1 MSEHFDN
8 ADAEFIDIFRDEANE
23 RLDQMV
29 NTLLALESGTAEPD
43 AIDSLFRD
51 AHTIKGG
58 AGMVGLDGVRD
69 LAHTVED
76 LLAELREAGQF
87 PKELTATMLRA
98 TDALRGLVCDGAAAP
113 AGLKE
118 ELIAALGPAAAEPSA
133 AKAPAKRT
141 RAATKKTTT
150 KATAVAEAPAVEDV
164 ETEVEPER
172 APLPEVPA
180 AVVEPFVRQPSEK
193 RTVRVPAEKLDRLL
207 DLVGET
213 VLHRRRLEHAL
224 GGEEAAA
231 SQQITDELGLGER
244 LLGDLKD
251 AAINMRTL
259 PLASI
264 VGPLP
269 RAVRDIAAE
278 QGKEVELV
286 VKGAE
291 TELDRV
297 ILESISE
304 PLVHL
309 LRNSVGHGIETPA
322 ERVRARKPGKGR
334 VELRAETRGG
344 RVEITVSDDGKGVSR
359 ETHEEARRVGSLVDV
374 LTRAGYSTATEV
386 TELSGRGVGL
396 DAVKKHVESFG
407 GTMEV
412 RSEPG
417 KGTAIILQLP
427 LALALLEV
435 LLFVRAGTV
444 FGLPLPTVEEALSIG
459 DTFSLQGR
467 PALELRGGQL
477 PLFDVAELVG
487 CPLTP
492 LPDGAPALVVSAGG
506 RRIAAA
512 CDTLLGEE
520 EVVVKPLGPLFRVD
534 GYLGAAILGDG
545 RIALLLDAMSLTR
558 GQRRVSTSLPAV
570 ASTGGTDVDAE
581 VDLAPKVLVV
591 EDSFTVRE
599 LQRGILEAA
608 GYRVATARDG
618 REGLDILGRDDEIAL
633 VITDIEMP
641 EMDGFALTQAI
652 RADTVRSSLPI
663 VVVTSLGSEED
674 RRRGIDAGADAYMV
688 KRSFDQHAMLET
700 VERLLGR

>member
-1 MSEHFDN
+1 MSDRFDD

-29 NTLLALESGTAEPD
+29 NTLLALESGIADDD

-76 LLAELREAGQF
+76 VLSELREAGEF
-87 PKELTATMLRA
+87 PTELTATMLRA
-98 TDALRGLVCDGAAAP
+98 TDALRGLVCEGAP
-113 AGLKE
+113 APAE
-118 ELIAALGPAAAEPSA
+118 IFAELTAALAPAAEQP
-133 AKAPAKRT
+133 PAKPAPKGRG
-141 RAATKKTTT
+141 RATKKTAA
-150 KATAVAEAPAVEDV
+150 KATAVAEAPPVEEVEV
-164 ETEVEPER
+164 ETDR

-180 AVVEPFVRQPSEK
+180 PIVEPIIRQQSER

-224 GGEEAAA
+224 GGEESAA

-269 RAVRDIAAE
+269 RAVRDIATE

-396 DAVKKHVESFG
+396 DAVKRHVESFG

-417 KGTAIILQLP
+417 KGTAIVLQLP

-459 DTFSLQGR
+459 DTYSLQGR

-487 CPLTP
+487 CPPTP

-558 GQRRVSTSLPAV
+558 GQRRVATALPSV
-570 ASTGGTDVDAE
+570 ASSGGAGTDEE

-618 REGLDILGRDDEIAL
+618 REGLDVLGRDEEIAL

-652 RADTVRSSLPI
+652 RADAVRASLPI

-688 KRSFDQHAMLET
+688 KRSFDQQAMLET

>member
-1 MSEHFDN
+1 VSDQFDDV
-8 ADAEFIDIFRDEANE
+8 DAEFIDIFRDEANE
-23 RLDQMV
+23 RLDHMV
-29 NTLLALESGTAEPD
+29 NTLLALESGTADAD
-43 AIDSLFRD
+43 AIDALFRD

-69 LAHTVED
+69 LAHTLED
-76 LLAELREAGQF
+76 VLAVLREAGQF
-87 PKELTATMLRA
+87 PTDLTATMLRA
-98 TDALRGLVCDGAAAP
+98 TDALRGLVCDGAAP
-113 AGLKE
+113 PVGLQD
-118 ELIAALGPAAAEPSA
+118 ELKAALGPGSAEPAAA

-141 RAATKKTTT
+141 RAAKKTAT
-150 KATAVAEAPAVEDV
+150 KATAVAEAPAVEDI
-164 ETEVEPER
+164 EVVPEP
-172 APLPEVPA
+172 APLPEVPPA
-180 AVVEPFVRQPSEK
+180 AVIEPTIRQTSER

-224 GGEEAAA
+224 GAEETST
-231 SQQITDELGLGER
+231 SQLITDELGLGER

-269 RAVRDIAAE
+269 RAVRDVAAE

-297 ILESISE
+297 ILESLSE
-304 PLVHL
+304 PLIHL

-344 RVEITVSDDGKGVSR
+344 RVEITVSDDGRGVSR
-359 ETHEEARRVGSLVDV
+359 ETLEEARRVGSLVDV
-374 LTRAGYSTATEV
+374 LARAGYSTASEV

-417 KGTAIILQLP
+417 KGTSIILQLP

-444 FGLPLPTVEEALSIG
+444 FGLPLPTVEEAVSIG

-487 CPLTP
+487 CPPTP
-492 LPDGAPALVVSAGG
+492 LPNGAPALVVSAGG

-534 GYLGAAILGDG
+534 GYLGASILGDG
-545 RIALLLDAMSLTR
+545 RIALLLDAMTLTR
-558 GQRRVSTSLPAV
+558 GQRRVSAPLPSV
-570 ASTGGTDVDAE
+570 ASTDRGNAEEE

-608 GYRVATARDG
+608 SYRVVTARDG
-618 REGLDILGRDDEIAL
+618 REALEVLGRDDEIEL

-652 RADTVRSSLPI
+652 RADAVRSSLPI

-688 KRSFDQHAMLET
+688 KRSFDQQAMLET

>member
-1 MSEHFDN
+1 
-8 ADAEFIDIFRDEANE
+8 
-23 RLDQMV
+23 V
-29 NTLLALESGTAEPD
+29 
-43 AIDSLFRD
+43 
-51 AHTIKGG
+51 
-58 AGMVGLDGVRD
+58 
-69 LAHTVED
+69 
-76 LLAELREAGQF
+76 F
-87 PKELTATMLRA
+87 PVDLTATMLRA
-98 TDALRGLVCDGAAAP
+98 TDALRAQVAGRSTETEELLAELAQRLAPEPAPAKATAKRSRKKATARVAAAPTAAAP
-113 AGLKE
+113 AAQEPAPEPQPVQPVHTADPVL
-118 ELIAALGPAAAEPSA
+118 AA
-133 AKAPAKRT
+133 
-141 RAATKKTTT
+141 
-150 KATAVAEAPAVEDV
+150 
-164 ETEVEPER
+164 
-172 APLPEVPA
+172 
-180 AVVEPFVRQPSEK
+180 VRQPSER

-224 GGEEAAA
+224 GGGEGAHDQE
-231 SQQITDELGLGER
+231 IVDELGLGER

-264 VGPLP
+264 VGPFP

-297 ILESISE
+297 ILESLSE

-334 VELRAETRGG
+334 LELRAETRGG
-344 RVEITVSDDGKGVSR
+344 RVEITVSDDGRGVSPKAL
-359 ETHEEARRVGSLVDV
+359 EEARRVGSLVDV
-374 LTRAGYSTATEV
+374 LTRPGYSTATEV

-407 GTMEV
+407 GSMEV

-417 KGTAIILQLP
+417 KGTAIVLQLP

-435 LLFVRAGTV
+435 LLFERAGNV
-444 FGLPLPTVEEALSIG
+444 FGLPLPTVEEAVSVG

-487 CPLTP
+487 SFATP
-492 LPDGAPALVVSAGG
+492 LPGGAPALVVSAGG

-512 CDTLLGEE
+512 CDALLGEE

-545 RIALLLDAMSLTR
+545 RIALLLDAMNLTR
-558 GQRRVSTSLPAV
+558 GHRRVAAAV
-570 ASTGGTDVDAE
+570 PTFRGGAE
-581 VDLAPKVLVV
+581 AKIELAQKILVV

-618 REGLDILGRDDEIAL
+618 REALDVLARDDEIEL

-641 EMDGFALTQAI
+641 ELDGFALTEAI
-652 RADTVRSSLPI
+652 RSDPARSSLPI

-688 KRSFDQHAMLET
+688 KRSFDQQAMLET

>member
-1 MSEHFDN
+1 VSNQFDD

-23 RLDQMV
+23 RLDEMV
-29 NTLLALESGTAEPD
+29 NTLLALEAGVAEAD

-69 LAHTVED
+69 LAHTLED
-76 LLAELREAGQF
+76 VLAVLRETGQF
-87 PKELTATMLRA
+87 PTELTATMLRA
-98 TDALRGLVCDGAAAP
+98 TDALRGLVCDGAAP
-113 AGLKE
+113 PPGLAD
-118 ELIAALGPAAAEPSA
+118 ELTAALGTASGEPPAA
-133 AKAPAKRT
+133 KT
-141 RAATKKTTT
+141 ATKRARTPKKTA
-150 KATAVAEAPAVEDV
+150 KATAVAEPPVAEDV
-164 ETEVEPER
+164 EVEAER

-180 AVVEPFVRQPSEK
+180 PIEEPIIRQASER

-224 GGEEAAA
+224 GTDESAAN
-231 SQQITDELGLGER
+231 QQITDELGLGER

-269 RAVRDIAAE
+269 RAVRDIATQ

-297 ILESISE
+297 ILESLSE
-304 PLVHL
+304 PLIHL

-334 VELRAETRGG
+334 LELRAETRGG
-344 RVEITVSDDGKGVSR
+344 RVEITVSDDGRGVSR
-359 ETHEEARRVGSLVDV
+359 EAHEDARRVGSLVDV
-374 LTRAGYSTATEV
+374 LTQPGYSTASEV

-412 RSEPG
+412 HSEPG
-417 KGTAIILQLP
+417 KGTAIVLQLP

-444 FGLPLPTVEEALSIG
+444 FGLPLPTVEEAVSIG

-477 PLFDVAELVG
+477 GLFDVAELVG
-487 CPLTP
+487 CPPTP

-545 RIALLLDAMSLTR
+545 RIALLLDAMALTR
-558 GQRRVSTSLPAV
+558 GQRRVVSAFPA
-570 ASTGGTDVDAE
+570 AATAGPGESEEA
-581 VDLAPKVLVV
+581 VDLAPMVLVV

-608 GYRVATARDG
+608 GYRVVTARDG
-618 REGLDILGRDDEIAL
+618 RDALEVLGRDDEIAL

-688 KRSFDQHAMLET
+688 KRSFDQQAMLET

>member
-1 MSEHFDN
+1 MSNVNDVSEM
-8 ADAEFIDIFRDEANE
+8 DAEFLDIFRDEANE

-29 NTLLALESGTAEPD
+29 NTLLALEAGTADAD

-58 AGMVGLDGVRD
+58 AGMVGLDEVRD
-69 LAHTVED
+69 LAHAVED
-76 LLAELREAGQF
+76 VLAGIREAGVF
-87 PKELTATMLRA
+87 PQELTATMLRSTDVLRAHVSGSPQPIETLVSELSGMAA
-98 TDALRGLVCDGAAAP
+98 TPAAKPAAPKKRARKPAGKAAAAP
-113 AGLKE
+113 AKP
-118 ELIAALGPAAAEPSA
+118 AAETAPVPSPSPSPPPPPPAAAAQPEP
-133 AKAPAKRT
+133 APLADGPGGRH
-141 RAATKKTTT
+141 
-150 KATAVAEAPAVEDV
+150 
-164 ETEVEPER
+164 PER
-172 APLPEVPA
+172 
-180 AVVEPFVRQPSEK
+180 

-213 VLHRRRLEHAL
+213 VLHRRRLEHAIGSDS
-224 GGEEAAA
+224 GGHT
-231 SQQITDELGLGER
+231 QLIVDELGLGER

-297 ILESISE
+297 ILESLSE

-309 LRNSVGHGIETPA
+309 LRNSVGHGIEAPA
-322 ERVRARKPGKGR
+322 ERVRARKPGKGLL
-334 VELRAETRGG
+334 ELRAETRGG
-344 RVEITVSDDGKGVSR
+344 RVEITVADDGRGVAPAAL
-359 ETHEEARRVGSLVDV
+359 EEARRVGSLIDV
-374 LTRAGYSTATEV
+374 LTRPGYSTAKEV

-407 GTMEV
+407 GSMEV

-417 KGTAIILQLP
+417 KGTAIVLQLP

-435 LLFVRAGTV
+435 LLFERAGSV
-444 FGLPLPTVEEALSIG
+444 FGLPLPVVEEAVSVG
-459 DTFSLQGR
+459 ETFSLQGR
-467 PALELRGGQL
+467 PALELRGGQI
-477 PLFDVAELVG
+477 PLFDVADLVG
-487 CPLTP
+487 SASTP
-492 LPDGAPALVVSAGG
+492 LPSGSPALVVSAGG

-512 CDTLLGEE
+512 CDALLGEE
-520 EVVVKPLGPLFRVD
+520 EVVVKPLGPLFRVE

-545 RIALLLDAMSLTR
+545 RLALLLDAMSLTR
-558 GQRRVSTSLPAV
+558 GQRRVAPAAPRV
-570 ASTGGTDVDAE
+570 VEPDKQETQ
-581 VDLAPKVLVV
+581 LAPKVLVV

-618 REGLDILGRDDEIAL
+618 RDALDVLNRDGEISL

-641 EMDGFALTQAI
+641 ELDGFGLCEAI
-652 RADTVRSSLPI
+652 RADATRSSLPI
-663 VVVTSLGSEED
+663 VVVTALGSEDD

-688 KRSFDQHAMLET
+688 KRSFDQQAMLET

>member
-1 MSEHFDN
+1 MSTQHFDE

-29 NTLLALESGTAEPD
+29 NTLLALEAGTADDD

-76 LLAELREAGQF
+76 VLAALREAGQF
-87 PKELTATMLRA
+87 PPELTATMLRA
-98 TDALRGLVCDGAAAP
+98 TDALRGQVCEGAEPPSDLVA
-113 AGLKE
+113 
-118 ELIAALGPAAAEPSA
+118 ELTAALGPAPAAAP
-133 AKAPAKRT
+133 AKTTSKRRAPAKR
-141 RAATKKTTT
+141 RAR
-150 KATAVAEAPAVEDV
+150 ATAVADAPP
-164 ETEVEPER
+164 ETAEQELD
-172 APLPEVPA
+172 AASPEVPA
-180 AVVEPFVRQPSEK
+180 PIVEPIVRQQSER

-224 GGEEAAA
+224 GGGEAVAD
-231 SQQITDELGLGER
+231 QQIADELGLGER

-297 ILESISE
+297 ILESLSE

-334 VELRAETRGG
+334 LELRAETRGG
-344 RVEITVSDDGKGVSR
+344 RVEITVSDDGRGVSA
-359 ETHEEARRVGSLVDV
+359 TALEEARRVGSLVEV
-374 LTRAGYSTATEV
+374 LTRPGYSTASEV

-435 LLFVRAGTV
+435 LLFERAGTV
-444 FGLPLPTVEEALSIG
+444 LGLPLPTVEEAVSVG

-477 PLFDVAELVG
+477 PLFDIAELVG
-487 CPLTP
+487 CPPTQLA
-492 LPDGAPALVVSAGG
+492 DGAPALVVSAGG

-512 CDTLLGEE
+512 CDMLLGEE

-545 RIALLLDAMSLTR
+545 RIALLLDAMTLTR
-558 GQRRVSTSLPAV
+558 GQRRVTSALPTASSTTAPA
-570 ASTGGTDVDAE
+570 AE
-581 VDLAPKVLVV
+581 AEEQLAPKVLVV

-608 GYRVATARDG
+608 GYRVVTARDG
-618 REGLDILGRDDEIAL
+618 RDALDVLGRDEEIQL
-633 VITDIEMP
+633 VLTDIEMP

-652 RADTVRSSLPI
+652 RADAVRSSLPI

-688 KRSFDQHAMLET
+688 KRSFDQQAMLET

>member
-1 MSEHFDN
+1 MSNDFVAEP
-8 ADAEFIDIFRDEANE
+8 DAEFLDIFRDEAND
-23 RLDQMV
+23 RLDGMV
-29 NTLLALESGTAEPD
+29 NTLLALESGNAEDD
-43 AIDSLFRD
+43 AVDSLFRD

-58 AGMVGLDGVRD
+58 AGMVGMDDVRE
-69 LAHTVED
+69 LAHAVED
-76 LLAELREAGQF
+76 VLAGIREAGVF
-87 PKELTATMLRA
+87 PVDLTATMLRA
-98 TDALRGLVCDGAAAP
+98 TDALRAQVAGRTAETRELLAELARCLAPAPAAEPARARSKRASRKKAAAP
-113 AGLKE
+113 V
-118 ELIAALGPAAAEPSA
+118 AAA
-133 AKAPAKRT
+133 
-141 RAATKKTTT
+141 
-150 KATAVAEAPAVEDV
+150 AVAEPAELDEPPAPS
-164 ETEVEPER
+164 
-172 APLPEVPA
+172 PA
-180 AVVEPFVRQPSEK
+180 APVLDPVLASVRQPSER

-224 GGEEAAA
+224 GGSDGAHD
-231 SQQITDELGLGER
+231 QGIVDELGLGER

-264 VGPLP
+264 VGPFP

-297 ILESISE
+297 ILESLSE

-322 ERVRARKPGKGR
+322 ERVRARKPGKG
-334 VELRAETRGG
+334 VLELRAETRGG
-344 RVEITVSDDGKGVSR
+344 RVEITVSDDGRGVSPQAL
-359 ETHEEARRVGSLVDV
+359 EEARRVGSLVDV
-374 LTRAGYSTATEV
+374 LTRPGYSTAREV

-407 GTMEV
+407 GSMEV
-412 RSEPG
+412 QSEPG
-417 KGTAIILQLP
+417 KGTSIVLQLP

-435 LLFVRAGTV
+435 LLFERAGNV
-444 FGLPLPTVEEALSIG
+444 FGLPLPTVEEAVSVG

-467 PALELRGGQL
+467 PALELRGGQI

-487 CPLTP
+487 SHATP
-492 LPDGAPALVVSAGG
+492 LPPGAPALVVSAGG

-512 CDTLLGEE
+512 CDALYGEE
-520 EVVVKPLGPLFRVD
+520 EVVVKPLGPLFRVE

-545 RIALLLDAMSLTR
+545 RIALLLDAMNLTR
-558 GQRRVSTSLPAV
+558 GHRRVSAAAPTFRQ
-570 ASTGGTDVDAE
+570 GGKDAK
-581 VDLAPKVLVV
+581 VDLAQKILVV

-618 REGLDILGRDDEIAL
+618 REALDMLARDDDVEL

-641 EMDGFALTQAI
+641 ELDGFALTEAI
-652 RADTVRSSLPI
+652 RSDPARSSLPI

-688 KRSFDQHAMLET
+688 KRSFDQQAMLET